1 MAGKGDKR
9 RQMKVTKDDY
19 EKNWNRIFEKKKKEK
34 K

>member
-9 RQMKVTKDDY
+9 RQMKVTQDDY